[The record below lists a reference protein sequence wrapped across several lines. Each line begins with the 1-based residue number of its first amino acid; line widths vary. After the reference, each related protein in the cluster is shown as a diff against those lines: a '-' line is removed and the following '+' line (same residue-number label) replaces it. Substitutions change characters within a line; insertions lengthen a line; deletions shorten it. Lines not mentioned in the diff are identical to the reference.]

1 MDRDIGEGSFKDW
14 CQAVV
19 TDYEKITGIHPK
31 PGGEGYGQHIPV
43 RPELLSRVYIGTV
56 TPRDQGLGLALRVS
70 F

>member
-43 RPELLSRVYIGTV
+43 RPELLSRV
-56 TPRDQGLGLALRVS
+56 
-70 F
+70 